1 MTNSATGSS
10 KSRTQTKRKFTK
22 GKSTVCTPVTGIAE
36 SQREAERT
44 RESDQQRQ
52 KEVKQDLIDTIKA
65 SRRAV
70 DANKADT
77 NKAGLV
83 WCTECATQL
92 RKDERIIKAHFLSAH
107 QVDPSH
113 SLIKAVLNNRQC
125 INGEILTGN
134 VRRLPTDGIPDYDQI
149 HSGKLFGEVQGGG
162 VETNRRK

>member
-10 KSRTQTKRKFTK
+10 KPGTQTKRKFTK

-52 KEVKQDLIDTIKA
+52 KEVRQDLIDTIKA

-70 DANKADT
+70 DA

-107 QVDPSH
+107 QIDPSH
-113 SLIKAVLNNRQC
+113 SLTMAVLNNRQC

-134 VRRLPTDGIPDYDQI
+134 VRPLPTDGIPDYDQI